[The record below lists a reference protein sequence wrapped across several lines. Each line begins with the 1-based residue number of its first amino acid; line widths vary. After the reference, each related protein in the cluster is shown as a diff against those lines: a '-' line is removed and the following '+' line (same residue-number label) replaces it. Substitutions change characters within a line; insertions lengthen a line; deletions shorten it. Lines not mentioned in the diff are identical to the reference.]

1 MAKEIRIQITSD
13 SKDFIQGLNKIEDA
27 SYKSEKTISQLSNQ
41 VKNLSVFQEKG
52 SAVNHVLTASWADLV
67 TKLDKA
73 STVYKDLYGD
83 IEGLVKAQK
92 ELQKV
97 LQTQLIYGSDENI
110 QKFLLEKNWALQE
123 EIDSKKKAAKAE
135 EELRKEKEE
144 TLALWLKEKQAHEEE
159 VAHNAKV
166 ALQNQELARKRR
178 EQAAAAKE
186 EAEIARLT
194 AEAVA
199 EEARQKE
206 ELATNVMIALGDKV
220 GLLQAKYRQLEAEL
234 KESIKT
240 TGVSSEKTKKL
251 ATEMKN
257 LSKEIQKA
265 NYTPFNVRIK
275 NLLL

>member
-73 STVYKDLYGD
+73 SIVYRGLYGD

-97 LQTQLIYGSDENI
+97 LQTQLQYGADENI

-123 EIDSKKKAAKAE
+123 EIDSKKKAAKA
-135 EELRKEKEE
+135 
-144 TLALWLKEKQAHEEE
+144 
-159 VAHNAKV
+159 
-166 ALQNQELARKRR
+166 
-178 EQAAAAKE
+178 
-186 EAEIARLT
+186 
-194 AEAVA
+194 
-199 EEARQKE
+199 
-206 ELATNVMIALGDKV
+206 
-220 GLLQAKYRQLEAEL
+220 
-234 KESIKT
+234 
-240 TGVSSEKTKKL
+240 
-251 ATEMKN
+251 
-257 LSKEIQKA
+257 
-265 NYTPFNVRIK
+265 
-275 NLLL
+275 